1 MTARRMLGRV
11 VLYALAVALLIYIL
25 GPFLW
30 LLSAS
35 FQTDIALF
43 QQPPEWFPDPFLTD
57 NYRYVFTGKVPG
69 EQGIGAVAAF
79 TQEAQRIPR
88 SLANSLIVALAVLA
102 VNLILATVAAY
113 TFARERFRGR
123 EVAFFFILGS
133 RLLPP
138 VAVAIP
144 IYQIL
149 RQTALLDTKLGV
161 ILVHSSFTLPF
172 SIWVLTLYF
181 RGMPREIEEASLVDG
196 ASRLRALFSIA
207 IPLAAPG
214 LAAIAAFSFLF
225 SYNEFLFAL
234 LLTQSPGSKTI
245 PVAIAAI
252 AQNPDASYSLIAVG
266 VILAIIAPLILASV
280 FRGYIARG
288 LVTSLER

>member
-1 MTARRMLGRV
+1 MTARRLLGRV
-11 VLYALAVALLIYIL
+11 VLYALAVGLLIFIL
-25 GPFLW
+25 GPFVW

-35 FQTDIALF
+35 FQTDVALF
-43 QQPPEWFPDPFLTD
+43 QQPPNWIPDPFLLD
-57 NYRYVFTGKVPG
+57 NYRYVFTGEIPG
-69 EQGIGAVAAF
+69 DQGIGAVAAF
-79 TQEAQRIPR
+79 TQEARRIPR
-88 SLANSLIVALAVLA
+88 SLGNSLVVALAVLA
-102 VNLILATVAAY
+102 INLVLATIAAY

-123 EVAFFFILGS
+123 ALAFFFILGS

-138 VAVAIP
+138 VTVAIP

-149 RQTALLDTKLGV
+149 RRTELLDTRLGV

-181 RGMPREIEEASLVDG
+181 RGLPRDIEEASLVDG
-196 ASRLRALFSIA
+196 SGRLRTLFSIA

-234 LLTQSPGSKTI
+234 LLTQSPESKTI

-266 VILAIIAPLILASV
+266 VILAIIAPLTLALV
-280 FRGYIARG
+280 FRNYIGRG

>member
-1 MTARRMLGRV
+1 MIVRRMLGRV
-11 VLYALAVALLIYIL
+11 ILYALAVALVIYVL
-25 GPFLW
+25 GPFVW
-30 LLSAS
+30 LVSAS
-35 FQTDIALF
+35 FQTDVALF
-43 QQPPEWFPDPFLTD
+43 RQPPSWIPDPLLLD
-57 NYRYVFTGKVPG
+57 NYRYVFTGELPR
-69 EQGIGAVAAF
+69 EQGIGAVASF
-79 TQEAQRIPR
+79 TQEARRIPR
-88 SLANSLIVALAVLA
+88 SLGNSLVVALAVLA
-102 VNLILATVAAY
+102 VNLLLATVAAY

-123 EVAFFFILGS
+123 ELAFLFILGS

-149 RQTALLDTKLGV
+149 RQSELLDTKLGV

-181 RGMPREIEEASLVDG
+181 RGLPREIEEASLVDG
-196 ASRLRALFSIA
+196 STRLRTLFSIA

-214 LAAIAAFSFLF
+214 LAAVAAFSFLF
-225 SYNEFLFAL
+225 SYNEYLFAL
-234 LLTQSPGSKTI
+234 LLTQSAETKTI

-266 VILAIIAPLILASV
+266 VILAIIAPLTLALV

>member
-1 MTARRMLGRV
+1 MKARRTLGRV
-11 VLYALAVALLIYIL
+11 VLYALAAALVIYIVGPFVWLFSASLQTDVAL
-25 GPFLW
+25 FR
-30 LLSAS
+30 
-35 FQTDIALF
+35 
-43 QQPPEWFPDPFLTD
+43 QPPRWIPDPLLFD
-57 NYRYVFTGKVPG
+57 NYRYVFTGKHPG
-69 EQGIGAVAAF
+69 SQGIGAVASF
-79 TQEAQRIPR
+79 TQEARRIPR
-88 SLANSLIVALAVLA
+88 SLGNSLIVALAVLG
-102 VNLILATVAAY
+102 VNLVLATVAAY

-123 EVAFFFILGS
+123 EAAFLFILGS

-149 RQTALLDTKLGV
+149 RRSALLDTKLGV

-181 RGMPREIEEASLVDG
+181 RSLPRELEEASLVDG
-196 ASRLRALFSIA
+196 SSRLRALLWIA

-214 LAAIAAFSFLF
+214 LAAVAAFSFLF

-234 LLTQSPGSKTI
+234 LITQSPNSKTI

-266 VILAIIAPLILASV
+266 VVLAIIAPLTLALV

>member
-1 MTARRMLGRV
+1 MTPRRVLGRV
-11 VLYALAVALLIYIL
+11 ALYALAVALVVYVV

-35 FQTDIALF
+35 FQTDVALF
-43 QQPPEWFPDPFLTD
+43 QQPPEWVPDPFLLD
-57 NYRYVFTGKVPG
+57 NYRYVFTGKIPG
-69 EQGIGAVAAF
+69 SQGIGAVASF

-88 SLANSLIVALAVLA
+88 SLVNSLVIALAVLA
-102 VNLILATVAAY
+102 VNLVLATVAAY

-123 EVAFFFILGS
+123 DAAFLFILGS

-149 RQTALLDTKLGV
+149 RRSDLLDTKLGV

-196 ASRLRALFSIA
+196 AGRLRALVSIA

-234 LLTQSPGSKTI
+234 LITQSPTSKTI
-245 PVAIAAI
+245 PVAVAAI

-266 VILAIIAPLILASV
+266 VILAIIAPLMLALV

>member
-1 MTARRMLGRV
+1 MTARRTLGRV
-11 VLYALAVALLIYIL
+11 VLYALAIALLAYIIS
-25 GPFLW
+25 PFLW

-35 FQTDIALF
+35 LQTDIALF
-43 QQPPEWFPDPFLTD
+43 RQPPQWIPNPLLLD
-57 NYRYVFTGKVPG
+57 NYRYVFTGELPG
-69 EQGIGAVAAF
+69 GQGIGAVAAF
-79 TQEAQRIPR
+79 TQEARRIPR
-88 SLANSLIVALAVLA
+88 SLGNSLFVALTVLF
-102 VNLILATVAAY
+102 VNLIFATVAAY

-123 EVAFFFILGS
+123 EAAFLFILGS

-138 VAVAIP
+138 VTVAIP
-144 IYQIL
+144 IFQIL
-149 RQTALLDTKLGV
+149 RRIDLLDTKLGV

-181 RGMPREIEEASLVDG
+181 RGLPREIEEASLVDG
-196 ASRLRALFSIA
+196 ATRLRTLVSIA

-234 LLTQSPGSKTI
+234 LITQSPESKTI

-266 VILAIIAPLILASV
+266 VLLAIIAPLTLALT
-280 FRGYIARG
+280 FRSYIARG

>member
-1 MTARRMLGRV
+1 MTARRTLGRV
-11 VLYALAVALLIYIL
+11 VLYALAVALVIYIV

-35 FQTDIALF
+35 FQTDATLF
-43 QQPPEWFPDPFLTD
+43 RQPPSWIPDPFLFD
-57 NYRYVFTGKVPG
+57 NYRYVFTGKIPG
-69 EQGIGAVAAF
+69 SQGIGAVASF

-88 SLANSLIVALAVLA
+88 SLVNSLIVALAVLA
-102 VNLILATVAAY
+102 VNLVLATVAAH

-123 EVAFFFILGS
+123 EAAFLFILAS

-149 RQTALLDTKLGV
+149 RRGNLLDSKLGV

-181 RGMPREIEEASLVDG
+181 RGLPREVEEAALVDG
-196 ASRLRALFSIA
+196 ASRLRTLVSIA

-234 LLTQSPGSKTI
+234 LITQSPHSKTI

-266 VILAIIAPLILASV
+266 VILAIVAPLVLASV

>member
-1 MTARRMLGRV
+1 MKTRRALGRA
-11 VLYALAVALLIYIL
+11 VLYVLAVALTLYVI

-30 LLSAS
+30 LVSAS
-35 FQTDIALF
+35 LQTDVALF
-43 QQPPEWFPDPFLTD
+43 RQPPEWVPDPVLLD
-57 NYRYVFTGKVPG
+57 NYRYVFTGELPR

-79 TQEAQRIPR
+79 TQEARRIPR
-88 SLANSLIVALAVLA
+88 SLGNSFVVALAVLA
-102 VNLILATVAAY
+102 VNMVLATVASY

-123 EVAFFFILGS
+123 QAAFLFILAS

-149 RQTALLDTKLGV
+149 QRSDLIDTRLGV
-161 ILVHSSFTLPF
+161 ILVHSAFTLPF

-181 RGMPREIEEASLVDG
+181 RALPRELEEASLVDG
-196 ASRLRALFSIA
+196 SGRLRALLWIT

-214 LAAIAAFSFLF
+214 LAAVAAFSFLF

-234 LLTQSPGSKTI
+234 LITQSPETKTI
-245 PVAIAAI
+245 PVAIASI

-266 VILAIIAPLILASV
+266 VMLAIIAPLTLALV

>member
-1 MTARRMLGRV
+1 MTARWTLGRV
-11 VLYALAVALLIYIL
+11 VLYLLAVGLVIWIL
-25 GPFLW
+25 GPFVW
-30 LLSAS
+30 LVSAS
-35 FQTDIALF
+35 LQTDVALF
-43 QQPPEWFPDPFLTD
+43 RQPPSWVPDPILLD
-57 NYRYVFTGKVPG
+57 NYRYVFTGELPR

-79 TQEAQRIPR
+79 TQEARRIPR
-88 SLANSLIVALAVLA
+88 SLGNSFVVAIAVLA
-102 VNLILATVAAY
+102 VNMLLATVASY

-123 EVAFFFILGS
+123 QAAFFFILAS

-149 RQTALLDTKLGV
+149 RQTDLIDTKLGV

-181 RGMPREIEEASLVDG
+181 RAMPRELEEASLVDG
-196 ASRLRALFSIA
+196 SNRLRALLSIV

-214 LAAIAAFSFLF
+214 LAAVAAFSFLF

-234 LLTQSPGSKTI
+234 LITQSPESKTI
-245 PVAIAAI
+245 PVTVASI

-266 VILAIIAPLILASV
+266 VLLAIIAPLALALV

>member
-1 MTARRMLGRV
+1 MTARRTLGRV

-25 GPFLW
+25 GPFVW

-43 QQPPEWFPDPFLTD
+43 QQPPEWIPDPFLTD
-57 NYRYVFTGKVPG
+57 NYRYVFTGEIPG
-69 EQGIGAVAAF
+69 EQGIGAVASF
-79 TQEAQRIPR
+79 TQEARRIPR
-88 SLANSLIVALAVLA
+88 SLGNSLIVALAVLA
-102 VNLILATVAAY
+102 VNLLLATVAAY

-149 RQTALLDTKLGV
+149 RQTALLDTRLGL

-181 RGMPREIEEASLVDG
+181 RGLPREIEEASLVDG

-266 VILAIIAPLILASV
+266 VILAIIAPLMLALV

-288 LVTSLER
+288 LVTSMER

>member
-1 MTARRMLGRV
+1 MTSRRILGRV
-11 VLYALAVALLIYIL
+11 VLYALAVALVVYIV

-35 FQTDIALF
+35 FQTDVALF
-43 QQPPEWFPDPFLTD
+43 QQPPEWIPDPFLLD
-57 NYRYVFTGKVPG
+57 NYRYVFTGEIPG
-69 EQGIGAVAAF
+69 SQGIGAVASF

-88 SLANSLIVALAVLA
+88 SLFNSLVIALAVLI
-102 VNLILATVAAY
+102 VNLVLATVASY
-113 TFARERFRGR
+113 TFSRERFRGR
-123 EVAFFFILGS
+123 DAAFLFILGS

-149 RQTALLDTKLGV
+149 RRADLLDSKLGV

-181 RGMPREIEEASLVDG
+181 RGLPREIEEASLVDG
-196 ASRLRALFSIA
+196 ASRLRALVSIA

-234 LLTQSPGSKTI
+234 LITQSPGSKTI
-245 PVAIAAI
+245 PVAVAAI

-266 VILAIIAPLILASV
+266 VILAIIAPLLLALV